1 MDERG
6 NVESIKGGENVLG
19 TPYPDELT
27 GNWNPNSL
35 FGRAGDDV
43 NSGMSGNDVLRGGL
57 SSDNVEGGD
66 YLDGGAGDDALYGND
81 DPRTDD
87 ASPEQIVGS
96 VGTDTGHGT
105 ALDYFWPSTET
116 IVPCSRR
123 ITIRRFRQDPRI
135 GVIISGVI
143 RGKCFDK

>member
-1 MDERG
+1 
-6 NVESIKGGENVLG
+6 VL
-19 TPYPDELT
+19 
-27 GNWNPNSL
+27 W
-35 FGRAGDDV
+35 
-43 NSGMSGNDVLRGGL
+43 GGL
-57 SSDNVEGGD
+57 SSIDGQGGD

-81 DPRTDD
+81 NTCTDD
-87 ASPEQIVGS
+87 ASPDQIVGS

-135 GVIISGVI
+135 GVILGGVI